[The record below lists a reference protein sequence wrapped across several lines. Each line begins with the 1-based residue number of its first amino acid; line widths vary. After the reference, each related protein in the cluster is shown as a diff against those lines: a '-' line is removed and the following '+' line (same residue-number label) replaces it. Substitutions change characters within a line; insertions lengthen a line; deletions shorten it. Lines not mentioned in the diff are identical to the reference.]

1 MSSIHLVIFL
11 LFFPASLGILR
22 QVIIGNE
29 LSYQLLALGL
39 LIFTI
44 DQARMAVIDLQQ
56 VTQAKK
62 QIHDLRLDNF
72 YTITLSTIVIELI
85 GFYTSSIILGWGIIL
100 VLLSQVWFNVFAGID
115 IQTSEAI
122 TIQSCGIAER
132 LPILIAD
139 GLALILISL
148 WVLKIYPLEIVLLIW
163 VLAVAYGCIK
173 LLNQR

>member
-100 VLLSQVWFNVFAGID
+100 VLLSQVWFNVFAGIE

-139 GLALILISL
+139 GLSLILISL